1 MPTRLNG
8 PPARSRARGRGRG
21 RGPAP
26 APPCPSLAEV
36 VNGEVYGCDRA
47 PATQLI
53 VLSALSDADAGN
65 ALRASLG
72 GGELQE

>member
-1 MPTRLNG
+1 MPTRLNS
-8 PPARSRARGRGRG
+8 PPAGA

-26 APPCPSLAEV
+26 APPCPPLAEV

-47 PATQLI
+47 PATQLF
-53 VLSALSDADAGN
+53 VLSALSDADGN